1 MRGFL
6 PFEGHI
12 HKVNG
17 LQSQHLTSRERE
29 VYIEKRQGGGE
40 GVMEGRKKLKYTGVG
55 VGVGG
60 GEFSPF
66 CNNFIDSS
74 GFCYILPGRGFL
86 LRGERERLPRCAPRC
101 EKPVEADFSFR
112 LSCLPNDF
120 CFTAQLD
127 CVH

>member
-12 HKVNG
+12 HKANG
-17 LQSQHLTSRERE
+17 LQSQHLTPME
-29 VYIEKRQGGGE
+29 GGGKGERRE
-40 GVMEGRKKLKYTGVG
+40 GVCRWE
-55 VGVGG
+55 GG
-60 GEFSPF
+60 GGGRRGWISPG
-66 CNNFIDSS
+66 NKSVDAPLSPDT
-74 GFCYILPGRGFL
+74 LPRRGFL
-86 LRGERERLPRCAPRC
+86 FGSGRERVASAQMCPRCG
-101 EKPVEADFSFR
+101 KPVEADFSFR